1 MKQIRSFND
10 FLSENKSH
18 NPYAKYKSEVEYYH
32 TSPRKNG
39 VEHLLATFPDL
50 VINRHADPSD
60 RMYWWTKLSS
70 DAVDLES
77 KWAQSKIKE
86 FMGFRENMNR
96 PELPPLPNIIIDEVG
111 DSENS
116 TITRRNP
123 NGKRPSHSNGQKTL
137 DSIHELIQ
145 SAEEKGYGILEIEEI
160 EPGIIE
166 LNLWQ
171 SPLIVDQNLPEIIY
185 QGKSLDL
192 PNIKEEAA
200 RLYQILKN
208 QI

>member
-1 MKQIRSFND
+1 MKQIKTFNSFLN
-10 FLSENKSH
+10 ENKSN
-18 NPYAKYKSEVEYYH
+18 NPYAKYKSEVEYYR

-50 VINRHADPSD
+50 VINYHSDQSD

-70 DAVDLES
+70 DAVDLGS

-86 FMGFRENMNR
+86 FMGFEENMNK
-96 PELPPLPNIIIDEVG
+96 PELPPLPNITIDEVG
-111 DSENS
+111 NSENS
-116 TITRRNP
+116 TITRRNS
-123 NGKRPSHSNGQKTL
+123 NGKRPIHSNSQKTL

-145 SAEEKGYGILEIEEI
+145 SAEEKGYGIFEIEEI

-166 LNLWQ
+166 LNLWH
-171 SPLIVDQNLPEIIY
+171 STLIVDQNLPEIIY

-200 RLYQILKN
+200 RLYQILKSK
-208 QI
+208 I